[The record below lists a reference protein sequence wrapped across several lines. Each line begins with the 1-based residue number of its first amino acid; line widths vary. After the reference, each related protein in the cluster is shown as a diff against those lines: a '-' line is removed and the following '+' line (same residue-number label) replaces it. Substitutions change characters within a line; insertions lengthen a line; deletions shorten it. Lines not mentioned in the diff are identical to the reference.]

1 MSERIFNFT
10 KDKIKTSKHISCFS
24 DEGIRQ
30 TAELTIFHMKKYML
44 GEKIQ
49 MTQFFDEQGIAH
61 AATLVSVT
69 PMTVTQVKTVENDG
83 YDAVQVSSGTRKE
96 KNIAKPQLGHFK
108 DLGAFRYSKEF
119 LVDAA
124 DLSNYARGNTL
135 TADQF
140 SVGDNIR
147 VSGISKGKGFQG
159 VVKRHG
165 FHGGPRSHGQ
175 KHSEREPGSIG
186 AGGMQRVMKGMRM
199 AGRMGSDRITVRN
212 LTVLAVDPKTNIMV
226 IKGAL
231 PGKRGTML
239 EITQ

>member
-1 MSERIFNFT
+1 
-10 KDKIKTSKHISCFS
+10 
-24 DEGIRQ
+24 
-30 TAELTIFHMKKYML
+30 MKKFIL

-61 AATLVSVT
+61 AATLVSVE
-69 PMTVTQVKTVENDG
+69 PITVTQVKTVANEG
-83 YDAVQVSSGTRKE
+83 YDAVQVASGTRKE

-119 LVDAA
+119 LVDAS
-124 DLSNYARGNTL
+124 DLENYTRGKVL
-135 TADQF
+135 TAEQF
-140 SVGDNIR
+140 SAGETIR
-147 VSGISKGKGFQG
+147 VSGTSKGKGFQG

-199 AGRMGSDRITVRN
+199 AGRMGSDRITVTN
-212 LTVLAVDPKTNIMV
+212 LKVLAVDPKTHIMV

-231 PGKRGTML
+231 PGKRGTLL
-239 EITQ
+239 EITA

>member
-1 MSERIFNFT
+1 
-10 KDKIKTSKHISCFS
+10 
-24 DEGIRQ
+24 
-30 TAELTIFHMKKYML
+30 MKKFIL

-61 AATLVSVT
+61 AATLVSVE
-69 PMTVTQVKTVENDG
+69 PITVTQVKTVANEG

-96 KNIAKPQLGHFK
+96 KNIAKPQLGHFG
-108 DLGAFRYSKEF
+108 DLGTFRYSKEF
-119 LVDAA
+119 LVDTA
-124 DLSNYARGNTL
+124 DLENYTRGKVL
-135 TADQF
+135 TVDQF
-140 SVGDNIR
+140 STGDTIR

-199 AGRMGSDRITVRN
+199 AGRMGSDRITVSN
-212 LTVLAVDPKTNIMV
+212 LKVLAVDPNTHIMV

-231 PGKRGTML
+231 PGKRGTLL
-239 EITQ
+239 EITA